1 MKKLAK
7 AVIKS
12 YVKLRLL
19 ENIVN
24 LPLEKQLR
32 IKCDQLMNIDTIK
45 LKTAFILSLLIL
57 ISSCVNSEKEST
69 SNDLIKSTKTS
80 IKYAKG
86 FDIQSYDGY
95 VKLIIKSPYP
105 DAEQYQE
112 FILIS
117 NKERDF
123 DGKNKIYTP
132 VLKVVAT
139 STTHIPMIEI
149 LGETNSLIGFPNT
162 DYISSKKTRSRVE
175 NNLIKDLG
183 NEQDFNTEVLLS
195 LQPDVVIAFS
205 MGKSNKLY
213 NNIEQNGIPVI
224 YNGDWL
230 EATPLGRA
238 EWIKFFG
245 VLYNKEKEADSIFNS
260 IESQYLAAK
269 EIALSAKAKPTIMS
283 GVLYKDKWNLPAG
296 ESFTAELYKDAN
308 TSYTWSDSKGQG
320 SLVLSFESVFEKA
333 GQADYWIGS
342 GYYTTLEELES
353 ANAHYK
359 QFNSYKTGEIY
370 SFSKRRS
377 DNGGV
382 EYFELGPLQPHIVL
396 KDLIKVTHP
405 ELIPDYEPYFLQKLD

>member
-7 AVIKS
+7 AVIKF

>member
-1 MKKLAK
+1 MP
-7 AVIKS
+7 KS
-12 YVKLRLL
+12 YVEFRLL
-19 ENIVN
+19 EKIVN
-24 LPLEKQLR
+24 LRLVKQQKF
-32 IKCDQLMNIDTIK
+32 KCYKLMKIDLFK
-45 LKTAFILSLLIL
+45 LKIILFSTLLLLIF
-57 ISSCVNSEKEST
+57 SCLKPEKESLYT
-69 SNDLIKSTKTS
+69 NLDNVTKTS

-86 FDIQSYDGY
+86 FDIQIYNGHK
-95 VKLIIKSPYP
+95 KLIIKSPYP

-123 DGKNKIYTP
+123 DGKNKIYIP
-132 VLKVVAT
+132 VKKVVAT

-149 LGETNSLIGFPNT
+149 LGETNTLIGFPNT
-162 DYISSKKTRSRVE
+162 DYISSKKTNARVDK
-175 NNLIKDLG
+175 NLIKDLG

-195 LQPDVVIAFS
+195 LQPDVMVAFS
-205 MGKSNKLY
+205 MGKSSKLY

-224 YNGDWL
+224 FNGDWL

-245 VLYNKEKEADSIFNS
+245 ALYGKEKEADSIFNK
-260 IESQYLAAK
+260 IESQYLEAK
-269 EIALSAKAKPTIMS
+269 KIALRAKTKPKIMS

-308 TSYTWSDSKGQG
+308 TSYIWSESKGQG
-320 SLVLSFESVFEKA
+320 SIILSFESVFEKA
-333 GQADYWIGS
+333 EQADYWIGS
-342 GYYTTLEELES
+342 GYYTTLDELGS

-359 QFNSYKTGEIY
+359 QFKSFKSGEIY

-377 DNGGV
+377 ENGGV

-405 ELIPDYEPYFLQKLD
+405 ELIPDYEPYYLQKLN

>member
-7 AVIKS
+7 AVPKS
-12 YVKLRLL
+12 YVELRLL

-45 LKTAFILSLLIL
+45 LKITLILALLIL
-57 ISSCVNSEKEST
+57 ISSCVNPKKESV
-69 SNDLIKSTKTS
+69 SNGQIKSTETS

-86 FDIQSYDGY
+86 FDIQTYDGY

-123 DGKNKIYTP
+123 DGENKIYTP
-132 VLKVVAT
+132 VQKIVAT

-162 DYISSKKTRSRVE
+162 DFISSKKTRSRVE

-195 LQPDVVIAFS
+195 LQPDVVVAFS

-269 EIALSAKAKPTIMS
+269 EIALRAKTKPNIMS

-308 TSYTWSDSKGQG
+308 TSYIWSDSKGQG

-342 GYYTTLEELES
+342 GYYTTFEELAS

-377 DNGGV
+377 TNGGV

-405 ELIPDYEPYFLQKLD
+405 ELIPDYEPYFLQKLN

>member
-1 MKKLAK
+1 MKNDTLYQKL
-7 AVIKS
+7 
-12 YVKLRLL
+12 
-19 ENIVN
+19 
-24 LPLEKQLR
+24 QLVL
-32 IKCDQLMNIDTIK
+32 IL
-45 LKTAFILSLLIL
+45 FILV
-57 ISSCVNSEKEST
+57 SSCSKSKKT
-69 SNDLIKSTKTS
+69 SNPISKNNKSNTS

-86 FDIQSYDGY
+86 FDIQMFNGY
-95 VKLIIKSPYP
+95 KKLIIKSPYP

-132 VLKVVAT
+132 VQKLVAT

-162 DYISSKKTRSRVE
+162 DYISSPKTRERIAKDQ
-175 NNLIKDLG
+175 IKDLG
-183 NEQDFNTEVLLS
+183 NEQDFNTEVLIS
-195 LQPDVVIAFS
+195 LQPDVMVAFS
-205 MGKSNKLY
+205 MGKSTKLY
-213 NNIEQNGIPVI
+213 NNIEQNGISVV

-245 VLYNKEKEADSIFNS
+245 ALYNKEKEADSIFND

-269 EIALSAKAKPTIMS
+269 KIALQAKNSPKIMS

-296 ESFTAELYKDAN
+296 ESFTATLYEDAN
-308 TSYTWSDSKGQG
+308 TSYVWKNSEGQG
-320 SLVLSFESVFEKA
+320 SLVLSFETVFEKA
-333 GQADYWIGS
+333 EKAEYWIGS
-342 GYYTTLEELES
+342 GYFTTLDDLKA
-353 ANAHYK
+353 ANAHYE
-359 QFNSYKTGEIY
+359 QFKSFKTGNVY

-377 DNGGV
+377 ENGGV

-396 KDLIKVTHP
+396 KDLIKVVHP
-405 ELIPDYEPYFLQKLD
+405 NLMPDYEPYFLQKLN